1 MNPTETEA
9 HEFYS
14 LCRERDCRLTADEVR
29 HWHDR
34 ILSLEK
40 RLEEAKRR
48 IEWHEDVGTLAGI
61 IRLVDGNHSLGAG
74 ALADAIIGQWTALA
88 GEPHA

>member
-40 RLEEAKRR
+40 RLEAAERQLAMF
-48 IEWHEDVGTLAGI
+48 VGS
-61 IRLVDGNHSLGAG
+61 DLGAPVPPI
-74 ALADAIIGQWTALA
+74 AA
-88 GEPHA
+88 GEEKP